1 MTDTYDDLD
10 DLDSVWYRDAG
21 SDPDHDD
28 EVDFDLGENVVFDD
42 DPVVDP
48 TIDDE
53 PLGPRAG
60 AVDGFD
66 GFDGFDE
73 LDDEDNVFALHGR
86 DRRRAGRASRRKT
99 TTLLHASTIVI
110 AVGIGLIALM
120 LGLVILMGRLVTVR
134 QLFFI
139 AHSLFGLLIVQAF
152 AAGLGTLCTTTD
164 SRLKDRVRKL
174 STATMAVVAW
184 LASATGTWFVYAGYR
199 ADPPPGADLRMYPR
213 QYLLSSPHLRFW
225 DTFAMEWKMHVGWV
239 TPFLATAVAFVALRY
254 GKRLVADVQVRKM
267 LTNLFVIAFAIA
279 MIVAVLGSMVNVAA
293 PNDFMHRTYHP

>member
-10 DLDSVWYRDAG
+10 DLDRVWYQDGG
-21 SDPDHDD
+21 SGLDRDD

-48 TIDDE
+48 TIDDGE
-53 PLGPRAG
+53 LLSPQVG
-60 AVDGFD
+60 AI
-66 GFDGFDE
+66 DGFDE

-86 DRRRAGRASRRKT
+86 DRRRAGRVSRRKT

-110 AVGIGLIALM
+110 AVGIGVIALM
-120 LGLVILMGRLVTVR
+120 LGLVIVMGRLVTVR

-139 AHSLFGLLIVQAF
+139 AHSLFGILIVHAF

-164 SRLKDRVRKL
+164 SRLKERVRKL
-174 STATMAVVAW
+174 STASMAVVAW
-184 LASATGTWFVYAGYR
+184 LASVTGTWFVYAGYR
-199 ADPPPGADLRMYPR
+199 ADAPAGADLSMYPR

-225 DTFAMEWKMHVGWV
+225 ETFAMEWKMHVGWI

-293 PNDFMHRTYHP
+293 PNDFMHRAYHP